1 MNAFNRLVMIIIAL
15 LMIAIPVVMLLVAF
29 GVISAD
35 LVNQYT
41 NYQGAL
47 SSLGNL
53 SVSSFSQQILTIIG
67 IASALIALIAF
78 ILLLRELSFGRRVA
92 RKAIVEDTPGQETVI
107 TPGALKTLVEGA
119 ARKAGAVSP
128 KVYLESTG
136 KSYNVDCRIS
146 APESEDFNFTELASR
161 TKESIQDAME
171 RYSVSYKA
179 VDITVQ
185 GTKS

>member
-1 MNAFNRLVMIIIAL
+1 MNALNRLFMIIIAL

-29 GVISAD
+29 GVIAPSLID
-35 LVNQYT
+35 QYT

-53 SVSSFSQQILTIIG
+53 SVSSFSQQALTIIG

-92 RKAIVEDTPGQETVI
+92 NKAIVEDTPGQETVI
-107 TPGALKTLVEGA
+107 TPGALKNLAEGA

-128 KVYLESTG
+128 KVALESKG
-136 KSYNVDCRIS
+136 KSYNVDCKIS
-146 APESEDFNFTELASR
+146 APASGGFNFTELADR
-161 TKESIQDAME
+161 TKENIQDAME
-171 RYSVSYKA
+171 RYSVSYQT
-179 VDITVQ
+179 VEITVL
-185 GTKS
+185 GIKS